1 MFPKK
6 LANVF
11 VYIKKKQ
18 FESKSYEIKRIGCRL
33 LLEMTDN
40 EKILC
45 LDYKLEKMNKQN
57 DF

>member
-1 MFPKK
+1 MFMFTSKRNNSNP
-6 LANVF
+6 
-11 VYIKKKQ
+11 
-18 FESKSYEIKRIGCRL
+18 KSYEIKRIGCKL
-33 LLEMTDN
+33 PLEMINN